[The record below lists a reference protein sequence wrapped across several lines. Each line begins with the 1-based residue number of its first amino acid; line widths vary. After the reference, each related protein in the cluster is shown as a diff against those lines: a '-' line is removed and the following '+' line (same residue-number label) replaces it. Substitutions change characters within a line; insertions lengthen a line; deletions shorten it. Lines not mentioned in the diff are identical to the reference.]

1 MNSTLSSVLGFI
13 AGAAVGSIIVWRIS
27 KNKYEELMA
36 KETEELREYYNNK
49 FNGGTTVE
57 KDSEE
62 TVNEDSEEKLTFEKL
77 VNELGYTNYSNV
89 PDKKDSEVD
98 NTNKPYVIKPEEF
111 GSKEEYER
119 VSLTYYSDGILADE
133 LDFVIEDVEDT
144 VGKDSLS
151 HFGEYE
157 DDSVFVRNDRLECD
171 YEILLDSRKFID
183 VVGPTEPHG
192 VG

>member
-1 MNSTLSSVLGFI
+1 M
-13 AGAAVGSIIVWRIS
+13 
-27 KNKYEELMA
+27 K

-49 FNGGTTVE
+49 IG
-57 KDSEE
+57 KPEE
-62 TVNEDSEEKLTFEKL
+62 DTFEVDEEELDDYKEKLEKF
-77 VNELGYTNYSNV
+77 GYTQYSNSI
-89 PDKKDSEVD
+89 PSEKTEVD
-98 NTNKPYVIKPEEF
+98 DTDKPYVIKPEDF
-111 GSKEEYER
+111 GSIDEYEK

-133 LDFVIEDVEDT
+133 LDFVIEDVEDA
-144 VGKDSLS
+144 VGKDSLN

-171 YEILLDSRKFID
+171 YEILRDSRKYAD